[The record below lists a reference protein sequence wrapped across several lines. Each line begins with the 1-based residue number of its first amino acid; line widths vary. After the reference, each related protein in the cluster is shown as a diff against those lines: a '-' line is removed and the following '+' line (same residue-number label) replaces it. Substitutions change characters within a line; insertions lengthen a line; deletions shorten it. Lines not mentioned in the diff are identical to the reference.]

1 MLVYQRITLKNATL
15 CKWYFLQSTHRQPGI
30 PPFPNSKWW
39 LPWWRTSLKM
49 SEWCGITEIG
59 QWEHLLYSE
68 QETPINLMAKKNTWF
83 PVKIFPTKPI
93 HWIRVPWLDMISRAL
108 IWGSEMFK
116 TFSGNQGWSL
126 RCTIINHRQ
135 ESSTSSVANIH
146 PTFNGA
152 HSPCDFHLGQCGHR
166 SKYPRKRLLQHKLE
180 NIFRPKS
187 G

>member
-1 MLVYQRITLKNATL
+1 MIFSYN
-15 CKWYFLQSTHRQPGI
+15 QPTGS
-30 PPFPNSKWW
+30 PAALLF
-39 LPWWRTSLKM
+39 RTANGDSRGGEHLWKCLSDVESLKLHNGNI
-49 SEWCGITEIG
+49 CFTV
-59 QWEHLLYSE
+59 YRK
-68 QETPINLMAKKNTWF
+68 PRYLMAKIKKNIWF
-83 PVKIFPTKPI
+83 PVNIFPTKPI
-93 HWIRVPWLDMISRAL
+93 HWIRVPWLDMISHAL

-180 NIFRPKS
+180 NMFRPKS

>member
-68 QETPINLMAKKNTWF
+68 QETPINLMAKKNMVSGENF
-83 PVKIFPTKPI
+83 PNKTNPLNPSTLVRYDITCFDLGFRNVQDILRKSRLAFAVHNHKPSSRI
-93 HWIRVPWLDMISRAL
+93 VNVVGGKYSSHLQWSTQPLWLSSWTMRA
-108 IWGSEMFK
+108 
-116 TFSGNQGWSL
+116 
-126 RCTIINHRQ
+126 
-135 ESSTSSVANIH
+135 
-146 PTFNGA
+146 
-152 HSPCDFHLGQCGHR
+152 
-166 SKYPRKRLLQHKLE
+166 
-180 NIFRPKS
+180 
-187 G
+187 